1 MNTDRHRLRQASHAR
16 LWAMRWFGVGVCL
29 VGLLV
34 GSAVGLD
41 GPEVV
46 RRMQGRFAKVQTLS
60 ARFEKQHHWQLVDQK
75 TRLKGRLYVEK
86 PGKFR
91 FETDVQTVAT
101 DGTTAWNYVPD
112 NEQVLVSGYGKVQE
126 DRSFEKMLFD
136 LILLGAG
143 EYTSAFT
150 AGYGGDARVRGSR
163 CHILVLDAREADR
176 YVSRVRVWVD
186 RKLWLVRR
194 IEYRNIN
201 DDVTTYELWDIKVN
215 KELKPSLFTFEP
227 PKGVEVV
234 DLR

>member
-1 MNTDRHRLRQASHAR
+1 MWRGIGPALPFLAQRLV
-16 LWAMRWFGVGVCL
+16 VGACL
-29 VGLLV
+29 AGLLA
-34 GSAVGLD
+34 GGAAGLD
-41 GPEVV
+41 GPGIV
-46 RRMQGRFAKVQTLS
+46 RKMQARFEKVQTLS

-101 DGTTAWNYVPD
+101 DGSTAWNYVPD

-143 EYTSAFT
+143 EYTSAFV
-150 AGYGGDARVRGSR
+150 ASYDGDARVRGSQ
-163 CHILVLDAREADR
+163 CHLLVLDAREADR

-186 RKLWLVRR
+186 RKHWQVRR
-194 IEYRNIN
+194 VEYRNIN
-201 DDVTTYELWDIKVN
+201 EDLTTYELWDIKVN
-215 KELKPSLFTFEP
+215 KDLKPSLFTFEP